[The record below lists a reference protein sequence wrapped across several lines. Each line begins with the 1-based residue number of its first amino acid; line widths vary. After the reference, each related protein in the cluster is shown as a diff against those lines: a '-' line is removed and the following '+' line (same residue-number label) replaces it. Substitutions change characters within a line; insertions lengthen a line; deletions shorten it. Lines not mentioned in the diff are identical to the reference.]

1 MRIDIKVD
9 DMTQAFNGGDK
20 SSFLVG
26 QTPARRWQNVAM
38 GSLGLWLGG
47 SLLLDFVIM
56 PTLWATGMMESS
68 GFASASYS
76 IFWIFNRVELLCAA
90 AALTSVWALSEISR
104 ADLETKREMLASAV
118 MLMVI
123 ALSYTFA
130 LTPYMSGLGID
141 LDVFA
146 MTKSLPTEMNQ
157 LHAIYWILEVSKL
170 GIAGLLLSK
179 CSNRSL
185 AW

>member
-1 MRIDIKVD
+1 
-9 DMTQAFNGGDK
+9 MTQAFNGGDN

-26 QTPARRWQNVAM
+26 QTPARRWQTVAM

-47 SLLLDFVIM
+47 SLVLDLVVM
-56 PTLWATGMMESS
+56 PTLWTTGMMESS

-90 AALTSVWALSEISR
+90 AALSSVWALVEVSR
-104 ADLETKREMLASAV
+104 ATLETKREMLASAM
-118 MLMVI
+118 MLLLI
-123 ALSYTFA
+123 ALSYTFV

-141 LDVFA
+141 LDVLA
-146 MTKSLPTEMNQ
+146 TTKAVPAEMDR
-157 LHAIYWILEVSKL
+157 LHAIYWVLEASKL

-179 CSNRSL
+179 CNREI
-185 AW
+185 AQ

>member
-1 MRIDIKVD
+1 
-9 DMTQAFNGGDK
+9 MTQAFNGGNK

-26 QTPARRWQNVAM
+26 QIPARRWQTVAM

-47 SLLLDFVIM
+47 SLVLDLVVM
-56 PTLWATGMMESS
+56 PTLWTTGMMESS

-90 AALTSVWALSEISR
+90 AALSSVLALVEVSR
-104 ADLETKREMLASAV
+104 AILETKREMLASAM
-118 MLMVI
+118 MLLLI
-123 ALSYTFA
+123 ALSYTFV

-141 LDVFA
+141 LDVLA
-146 MTKSLPTEMNQ
+146 TTKAVPAEMNQ
-157 LHAIYWILEVSKL
+157 LHAIYWVLEASKL

-179 CSNRSL
+179 CNREI
-185 AW
+185 AQ